1 MLVSVNSNNTHY
13 EKNGSF
19 SSPSL
24 PLQKRPSEFLHFQ
37 HLPRLIST
45 ATAPT
50 GNEANLVGGLN
61 PFEKHYSDWI
71 ISPSRGKY

>member
-1 MLVSVNSNNTHY
+1 MLVSATSNNTRY
-13 EKNGSF
+13 EKTGSF

-24 PLQKRPSEFLHFQ
+24 PLQNRQSKFLHFQ

-61 PFEKHYSDWI
+61 PFEKH
-71 ISPSRGKY
+71 